1 MAYGQNMNAP
11 MSGLT
16 GLAAMKGRQG
26 DNTLVHVNPMEL
38 KALEAMA
45 PGGLTRNPYT
55 GLPEAFK
62 LKDILPVLGAVAGA
76 AFLGPAVGVAFGT
89 GLGAAGGGLAAGQ
102 SIEEAALTG
111 LTSGVT
117 AGMFA
122 PAAAATTGAATG
134 ATTGAAT
141 GAATGAGTE
150 ALSNF
155 VPGEV
160 TKTGAAGIFKPI
172 PPSAFSSGTAGA
184 AGTSSFADIASAQ
197 AAGALQPATMGQLAG
212 AAGRTGLQALKD
224 QGLKSVAGGALAA
237 GAASPVEMVKPSYG
251 PVEAIQNPQES
262 ANVSRAEIDKYIR
275 GGGQMP
281 QFFRP
286 TRMAA
291 QGGPIG
297 YGPFG
302 AMQYPQQVGQ
312 SKDDNGN
319 TIVNVNPSS
328 GASMNYNEGGPI
340 SLNVGGQPSGMFSG
354 MVDGRLGDGMSDNV
368 AFEVVGDPQIERAQ
382 LSPDEYVMDA
392 YTVSALGNGSSDAGA
407 KRLDDFR
414 TALREKAMGRK
425 SQPKQ
430 INGAKELSRMV

>member
-76 AFLGPAVGVAFGT
+76 AFLGPAVGAAFGT

-122 PAAAATTGAATG
+122 PAAATTGAATG
-134 ATTGAAT
+134 VTT

-160 TKTGAAGIFKPI
+160 TRSGALGSFKPI
-172 PPSAFSSGTAGA
+172 PSSAFPSGTAGA
-184 AGTSSFADIASAQ
+184 AGTSSFADIASAKV
-197 AAGALQPATMGQLAG
+197 AGALQPATMGQLAG

-251 PVEAIQNPQES
+251 PIEAIQNPQES

-291 QGGPIG
+291 
-297 YGPFG
+297 
-302 AMQYPQQVGQ
+302 
-312 SKDDNGN
+312 
-319 TIVNVNPSS
+319 
-328 GASMNYNEGGPI
+328 EGGPI
-340 SLNVGGQPSGMFSG
+340 SLNEGGQPSGMFSG

-430 INGAKELSRMV
+430 IDGAKELSRMV

>member
-1 MAYGQNMNAP
+1 AIPA
-11 MSGLT
+11 T
-16 GLAAMKGRQG
+16 TEGLAAQ
-26 DNTLVHVNPMEL
+26 LSS
-38 KALEAMA
+38 
-45 PGGLTRNPYT
+45 
-55 GLPEAFK
+55 
-62 LKDILPVLGAVAGA
+62 
-76 AFLGPAVGVAFGT
+76 PAVGAVQQEFAKNLATVA
-89 GLGAAGGGLAAGQ
+89 
-102 SIEEAALTG
+102 
-111 LTSGVT
+111 
-117 AGMFA
+117 A
-122 PAAAATTGAATG
+122 PQ
-134 ATTGAAT
+134 
-141 GAATGAGTE
+141 
-150 ALSNF
+150 
-155 VPGEV
+155 
-160 TKTGAAGIFKPI
+160 GIMQ
-172 PPSAFSSGTAGA
+172 G
-184 AGTSSFADIASAQ
+184 
-197 AAGALQPATMGQLAG
+197 
-212 AAGRTGLQALKD
+212 GLQALKD

-302 AMQYPQQVGQ
+302 AMQYPQQVAE
-312 SKDDNGN
+312 SKDDKGN
-319 TIVNVNPSS
+319 TIVNVNTPD

-340 SLNVGGQPSGMFSG
+340 SLNEGGQPSGMFSG
-354 MVDGRLGDGMSDNV
+354 MVNGRLGDGMSDNV

>member
-76 AFLGPAVGVAFGT
+76 AFLGPAVGAAFGT

-134 ATTGAAT
+134 AAT
-141 GAATGAGTE
+141 GAGTGAGTE

-160 TKTGAAGIFKPI
+160 TRSGALGSFKPI
-172 PPSAFSSGTAGA
+172 PSSALPSGTAGA

-197 AAGALQPATMGQLAG
+197 TAGALQPATMGQLAG

-237 GAASPVEMVKPSYG
+237 GVASPVEMVKPSYG
-251 PVEAIQNPQES
+251 PIEAIQNPQES

-291 QGGPIG
+291 
-297 YGPFG
+297 
-302 AMQYPQQVGQ
+302 
-312 SKDDNGN
+312 
-319 TIVNVNPSS
+319 
-328 GASMNYNEGGPI
+328 EGGPI
-340 SLNVGGQPSGMFSG
+340 SLNEGGQPSGMFSG

-430 INGAKELSRMV
+430 IDGAKELSRMV

>member
-76 AFLGPAVGVAFGT
+76 AFLGPAVGSAAFGT

-102 SIEEAALTG
+102 SVEEAALTG

-122 PAAAATTGAATG
+122 PAAAATTGAVTAATPAATAASTLAPAG
-134 ATTGAAT
+134 GYAIPATTEGLAAQLSSPAVGAVQQEFAKNLAT
-141 GAATGAGTE
+141 VAA
-150 ALSNF
+150 
-155 VPGEV
+155 PQ
-160 TKTGAAGIFKPI
+160 GIMQ
-172 PPSAFSSGTAGA
+172 G
-184 AGTSSFADIASAQ
+184 
-197 AAGALQPATMGQLAG
+197 
-212 AAGRTGLQALKD
+212 GLQALKD

-275 GGGQMP
+275 GGGQLP

-291 QGGPIG
+291 
-297 YGPFG
+297 
-302 AMQYPQQVGQ
+302 
-312 SKDDNGN
+312 
-319 TIVNVNPSS
+319 
-328 GASMNYNEGGPI
+328 EGGPI

-407 KRLDDFR
+407 KRLDEFR

-430 INGAKELSRMV
+430 IDGAKELSRMV

>member
-76 AFLGPAVGVAFGT
+76 AFLGPAVGAAFGT

-122 PAAAATTGAATG
+122 PAAATTGAATGATTG

-160 TKTGAAGIFKPI
+160 TRSGALGSFKPI
-172 PPSAFSSGTAGA
+172 PSSAFSSGTAGA
-184 AGTSSFADIASAQ
+184 AGTSSFADIASAKT
-197 AAGALQPATMGQLAG
+197 AGALQPATMGQLAG

-224 QGLKSVAGGALAA
+224 QGFKSVAGGALAA
-237 GAASPVEMVKPSYG
+237 GVASPVEMVKPSYG
-251 PVEAIQNPQES
+251 PVEAIQNPQQS

-291 QGGPIG
+291 
-297 YGPFG
+297 
-302 AMQYPQQVGQ
+302 
-312 SKDDNGN
+312 
-319 TIVNVNPSS
+319 
-328 GASMNYNEGGPI
+328 EGGPI
-340 SLNVGGQPSGMFSG
+340 SLNEGGQPSGMFSG

-430 INGAKELSRMV
+430 IDGAKELSRMV

>member
-76 AFLGPAVGVAFGT
+76 AFLGPAVGAAFGT

-122 PAAAATTGAATG
+122 PAAATTGAATGATTG

-155 VPGEV
+155 VPGEI
-160 TKTGAAGIFKPI
+160 TRSGALGSFKPI
-172 PPSAFSSGTAGA
+172 PSSAFPSGTAGA
-184 AGTSSFADIASAQ
+184 AGTSSFADIASAKV
-197 AAGALQPATMGQLAG
+197 AGALQPATMGQLAG

-237 GAASPVEMVKPSYG
+237 GVASPVEMVKPSYG
-251 PVEAIQNPQES
+251 PIEAIQNPQES

-291 QGGPIG
+291 
-297 YGPFG
+297 
-302 AMQYPQQVGQ
+302 
-312 SKDDNGN
+312 
-319 TIVNVNPSS
+319 
-328 GASMNYNEGGPI
+328 EGGPI
-340 SLNVGGQPSGMFSG
+340 SLNEGGQPSGMFSG

-430 INGAKELSRMV
+430 IDGAKELSRMV

>member
-76 AFLGPAVGVAFGT
+76 AFLGPAVGAAFGT

-134 ATTGAAT
+134 ATTGATT

-155 VPGEV
+155 VPGEI
-160 TKTGAAGIFKPI
+160 TRSGALGSFKPI
-172 PPSAFSSGTAGA
+172 PSSAFPSGTAGA
-184 AGTSSFADIASAQ
+184 AGTSSFADIASAKV
-197 AAGALQPATMGQLAG
+197 AGALQPATMGQLAG

-237 GAASPVEMVKPSYG
+237 GVASPVEMVKPSYG
-251 PVEAIQNPQES
+251 PIEAIQNPQES

-291 QGGPIG
+291 
-297 YGPFG
+297 
-302 AMQYPQQVGQ
+302 
-312 SKDDNGN
+312 
-319 TIVNVNPSS
+319 
-328 GASMNYNEGGPI
+328 EGGPI
-340 SLNVGGQPSGMFSG
+340 SLNEGGQPSGMFSG

-430 INGAKELSRMV
+430 IDGAKELSRMV

>member
-141 GAATGAGTE
+141 GAGTE

-251 PVEAIQNPQES
+251 PIEAIQNPQES

>member
-76 AFLGPAVGVAFGT
+76 AFLGPAVGAAFGT

-122 PAAAATTGAATG
+122 PAAAT
-134 ATTGAAT
+134 T

-160 TKTGAAGIFKPI
+160 TRSGALGSFKPI
-172 PPSAFSSGTAGA
+172 PSSAFPSGTAGA

-197 AAGALQPATMGQLAG
+197 TAGALQPATMGQLAG

-237 GAASPVEMVKPSYG
+237 GVASPVEMVKPSYG
-251 PVEAIQNPQES
+251 PIEAIQNPQES

-291 QGGPIG
+291 
-297 YGPFG
+297 
-302 AMQYPQQVGQ
+302 
-312 SKDDNGN
+312 
-319 TIVNVNPSS
+319 
-328 GASMNYNEGGPI
+328 EGGPI
-340 SLNVGGQPSGMFSG
+340 SLNEGGQPSGMFSG

-430 INGAKELSRMV
+430 IDGAKELSRMV

>member
-76 AFLGPAVGVAFGT
+76 AFLGPAVGAAFGT

-160 TKTGAAGIFKPI
+160 TRSGALGSFKPI
-172 PPSAFSSGTAGA
+172 PSSAFPSGTAGA

-197 AAGALQPATMGQLAG
+197 GAGALQPATMGQLAG

-237 GAASPVEMVKPSYG
+237 GVASPVEMVKPSYG
-251 PVEAIQNPQES
+251 PIEAIQNPQES

-291 QGGPIG
+291 
-297 YGPFG
+297 
-302 AMQYPQQVGQ
+302 
-312 SKDDNGN
+312 
-319 TIVNVNPSS
+319 
-328 GASMNYNEGGPI
+328 EGGPI
-340 SLNVGGQPSGMFSG
+340 SLNEGGQPSGMFSG

-430 INGAKELSRMV
+430 IDGAKELSRMV

>member
-76 AFLGPAVGVAFGT
+76 AFLGPAVGAAFGT

-122 PAAAATTGAATG
+122 PAAGAVPSQVLASPASQFNVSQMSQLAAGTATPASLGA
-134 ATTGAAT
+134 
-141 GAATGAGTE
+141 AATGAGTE

-160 TKTGAAGIFKPI
+160 TRSGALGSFKPI
-172 PPSAFSSGTAGA
+172 PSSAFPSGTAGA

-197 AAGALQPATMGQLAG
+197 TAGALQPATMGQLAG

-237 GAASPVEMVKPSYG
+237 GVASPVEMVKPSYG
-251 PVEAIQNPQES
+251 PIEAIQNPQES

-291 QGGPIG
+291 
-297 YGPFG
+297 
-302 AMQYPQQVGQ
+302 
-312 SKDDNGN
+312 
-319 TIVNVNPSS
+319 
-328 GASMNYNEGGPI
+328 EGGPI
-340 SLNVGGQPSGMFSG
+340 SLNEGGQPSGMFSG

-430 INGAKELSRMV
+430 IDGAKELSRMV

>member
-76 AFLGPAVGVAFGT
+76 AFLGPAVGAAFGT

-122 PAAAATTGAATG
+122 PAAATTGAATG
-134 ATTGAAT
+134 ATT

-160 TKTGAAGIFKPI
+160 TRSGALGSFKPI
-172 PPSAFSSGTAGA
+172 PQSAFPSGTAGA
-184 AGTSSFADIASAQ
+184 AGTSSFADIASAKT
-197 AAGALQPATMGQLAG
+197 AGALQPATMGQLAG
-212 AAGRTGLQALKD
+212 AVGRTGLQALKD
-224 QGLKSVAGGALAA
+224 QGFKSVAGGALAA
-237 GAASPVEMVKPSYG
+237 GVASPVEMAKPSYG
-251 PVEAIQNPQES
+251 PIEAIQNPQES

-302 AMQYPQQVGQ
+302 AMQYPQQVAQ
-312 SKDDNGN
+312 SKDDKGN
-319 TIVNVNPSS
+319 TIVNVNTPD